1 MRVLIT
7 GGAGYI
13 GTILTQK
20 LLKSDYV
27 KKVYV
32 LDNLLYKQ
40 GGCIPFCHSPKYEF
54 IYGDVRDSSLLDKL
68 IQKCDVI
75 FPLAAIVGF
84 PACDKDPRSAKEIN
98 SSHVQYIA
106 SNSKGKRVIYPNTN
120 SGYGA
125 TGSVCTEDTPLNPIS
140 IYGQTKCEAEKYIL
154 DNGHTSLRL
163 ATVFGTSYR
172 FRKDL
177 LVNDFTLK
185 ALLDRYIV
193 LFEHNFKRNYIHIRD
208 VVKAM
213 VHMMGIPRA
222 SGTYEEGA
230 IYCYRKKV
238 EKVDMGGSYEED
250 TLCYFDPCGQA
261 YNVGLSNANLSKL
274 ELCEKIREYVPE
286 FDIKTSDYASDPDKR
301 DYIVSNEKI
310 EDVGWKPSYTLDDGI
325 KELIKAYQIIPNIN
339 TAYTNL

>member
-1 MRVLIT
+1 MKILIT

-13 GTILTQK
+13 GTVLTEE
-20 LLKSDYV
+20 LLKKDFV
-27 KKVYV
+27 EKVYV

-40 GGCIPFCHSPKYEF
+40 ESCIPFCHSPKYEF
-54 IYGDVRDSSLLDKL
+54 VYGDVRDSSLLYQL
-68 IQKCDVI
+68 IQKCDLI

-98 SSHVQYIA
+98 CNHVEYIA

-140 IYGQTKCEAEKYIL
+140 IYGQTKGEAEKHIL

-185 ALLDRYIV
+185 ALVDRYIV

-213 VHMMGIPRA
+213 IHMMGIPR
-222 SGTYEEGA
+222 SEGTYEGGA
-230 IYCYRKKV
+230 IYSYR
-238 EKVDMGGSYEED
+238 EKESIDMGGEKEGR
-250 TLCYFDPCGQA
+250 LCYFEPSGEA
-261 YNVGLSNANLSKL
+261 YNVGLSTANLSKL
-274 ELCEKIREYVPE
+274 ELCEKIKQYLPE

-310 EDVGWKPSYTLDDGI
+310 EGVGWQPTYSLDDGI

-339 TAYTNL
+339 TTYTNL